1 MILCNNFFVLINS
14 GENSQNMTW
23 TWKSGPKKAK
33 FHYEKPYLSL
43 YWTKKAKIMT
53 PKINASSYETYDSS
67 HECRLVSVL
76 FQFHRKVKLSSSQNC
91 KIDDA
96 AAMPPTWKYYF
107 FAWFLVKN
115 IRNYYFFFVN
125 MHQYDKDWIS
135 CQKVAYR
142 SWEIE
147 FSIWPHLATWKF
159 QHFLSFQ
166 FRFE

>member
-1 MILCNNFFVLINS
+1 MVKIWPEL
-14 GENSQNMTW
+14 ENQA
-23 TWKSGPKKAK
+23 PKKAK
-33 FHYEKPYLSL
+33 FHYENPYLSL
-43 YWTKKAKIMT
+43 YWTKKTKIMT

-76 FQFHRKVKLSSSQNC
+76 FQFHRKVKTQLLTIC

-115 IRNYYFFFVN
+115 VRNYYFFFVN
-125 MHQYDKDWIS
+125 MHQYNKDWIS